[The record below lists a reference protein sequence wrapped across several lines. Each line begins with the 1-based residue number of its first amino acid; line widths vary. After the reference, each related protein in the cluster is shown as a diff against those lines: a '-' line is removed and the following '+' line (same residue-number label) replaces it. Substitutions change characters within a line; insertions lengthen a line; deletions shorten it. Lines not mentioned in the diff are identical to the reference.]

1 VRQKAWQSWL
11 FFVAVV
17 FSRNGGSVAR
27 AWLAAGA
34 CLVGACSRTDEV
46 RTGRELIP
54 AEWTVAEDTSATGEV
69 TTVSLQLPSAREI
82 GGLLDED
89 APRLILRCLDGKIQ
103 AFIDTE
109 SAPRSGDELSVH
121 NELVPVAL
129 DSTPSCE

>member
-1 VRQKAWQSWL
+1 
-11 FFVAVV
+11 
-17 FSRNGGSVAR
+17 
-27 AWLAAGA
+27 
-34 CLVGACSRTDEV
+34 
-46 RTGRELIP
+46 
-54 AEWTVAEDTSATGEV
+54 V

-109 SAPRSGDELSVH
+109 SAPRSGDELSVD